1 MKQLQL
7 EHGLCGYFYSMFY
20 IFEDGSYDGPY
31 KISLDGDYFK
41 TRKEAEKMRSYYE
54 KIMEEEF

>member
-7 EHGLCGYFYSMFY
+7 ERGLYGYFYAMY
-20 IFEDGSYDGPY
+20 YVFEDGTFDGPY

-41 TRKEAEKMRSYYE
+41 TKEKAEKMRWYYE
-54 KIMEEEF
+54 EIMEEEF